1 VQKPKALSIGQ
12 LGKAV
17 AIKVETIR
25 YYEQI
30 GLLPVPARTSG
41 NYRSYAD
48 DHVRRLGFIRRAR
61 ELGFSI
67 AEIRELLGLAEQSDS
82 PCEKVDDI
90 VARHLATTEKKIATL
105 KKLRTELRNTLA
117 ACKGGRIAECRVVQ
131 ALSASQPQP
140 RKSGSRR
147 SAAT

>member
-1 VQKPKALSIGQ
+1 MPKPKTLSIGQ

-17 AIKVETIR
+17 ATKIETIR

-67 AEIRELLGLAEQSDS
+67 AEIRELLGLAE
-82 PCEKVDDI
+82 
-90 VARHLATTEKKIATL
+90 
-105 KKLRTELRNTLA
+105 
-117 ACKGGRIAECRVVQ
+117 AER
-131 ALSASQPQP
+131 
-140 RKSGSRR
+140 
-147 SAAT
+147 

>member
-1 VQKPKALSIGQ
+1 MQKPKALSIGQ
-12 LGKAV
+12 LGNAV

-30 GLLPVPARTSG
+30 GLLPAPPRTSG
-41 NYRSYAD
+41 NYRSYTD

-61 ELGFSI
+61 ELGCSI

-82 PCEKVDDI
+82 PCGKVDDI

-105 KKLRTELRNTLA
+105 KKLRNELRNTLA

-140 RKSGSRR
+140 RKSGARR
-147 SAAT
+147 LA

>member
-1 VQKPKALSIGQ
+1 MQKPKALSIGQ
-12 LGKAV
+12 LGKAI

-48 DHVRRLGFIRRAR
+48 DHVRLLGFVRRAR

-67 AEIRELLGLAEQSDS
+67 AEIRELLGLERFS
-82 PCEKVDDI
+82 VD
-90 VARHLATTEKKIATL
+90 VN
-105 KKLRTELRNTLA
+105 RNS
-117 ACKGGRIAECRVVQ
+117 KGVPK
-131 ALSASQPQP
+131 SAQI
-140 RKSGSRR
+140 RFGLL
-147 SAAT
+147 